1 MVPDVLIGR
10 SADCGAVDDLVDV
23 VRSGLSRSLV
33 IAGEAG
39 IGKTSLLRYAA
50 RAAAGLRT
58 VSVAGVE
65 SELRLGFAAL
75 HRLLVPYL
83 DRIGALP
90 APQRDALRSAF
101 GLSAGPPADRFLVGL
116 GVLSLLAGAAAEQ
129 PLIWLVDDAQ
139 WLDQESLEVLGFV
152 GRRLYADSIGL
163 LFGVREPS
171 PGLTALDGL
180 PTRHLGGLDPAAAR
194 ELLAAAV
201 PGSLGARV
209 ATPDHRRDR
218 R

>member
-1 MVPDVLIGR
+1 MEAIRG
-10 SADCGAVDDLVDV
+10 
-23 VRSGLSRSLV
+23 GLSRSLV
-33 IAGEAG
+33 IAGEPG

-50 RAAAGLRT
+50 RAAVGVRT
-58 VSVAGVE
+58 VSIAGVE

-75 HRLLVPYL
+75 HRMLVPYL
-83 DRIGALP
+83 GRIGALP
-90 APQRDALRSAF
+90 APQRDALGSAF
-101 GLSAGPPADRFLVGL
+101 GLSAGPPADRFLAGL
-116 GVLSLLAGAAAEQ
+116 GVLSLLADAAAEQ

-139 WLDQESLEVLGFV
+139 WLDRESLEVLGFV

-180 PTRHLGGLDPAAAR
+180 PTRRLGGLDPAQR
-194 ELLAAAV
+194 
-201 PGSLGARV
+201 PGGRA
-209 ATPDHRRDR
+209 DHRRDR